1 MSQEAIR
8 AFYNCGLQEA
18 AAVDAAR
25 AVGMPPRMGDGGEF
39 DGPSWVLYRYW
50 LSQDPS
56 FRYAP
61 SGDELR
67 DHLTRLRF
75 RPEVLPLASFQEG
88 YIPHLD
94 ARNWAR
100 RLASN
105 VHKQISNIPPMPP
118 AKL

>member
-1 MSQEAIR
+1 MTER
-8 AFYNCGLQEA
+8 A
-18 AAVDAAR
+18 R
-25 AVGMPPRMGDGGEF
+25 
-39 DGPSWVLYRYW
+39 STT
-50 LSQDPS
+50 
-56 FRYAP
+56 
-61 SGDELR
+61 GDELR

-105 VHKQISNIPPMPP
+105 VYKQISKWVFV
-118 AKL
+118 KLLLMYMSDYVVQHTSNATREVLKLEVST

>member
-1 MSQEAIR
+1 MGVVPLLALPRPRFPLRTIR
-8 AFYNCGLQEA
+8 YVFSWIINPKRRALIES
-18 AAVDAAR
+18 AR
-25 AVGMPPRMGDGGEF
+25 LTP
-39 DGPSWVLYRYW
+39 
-50 LSQDPS
+50 
-56 FRYAP
+56 
-61 SGDELR
+61 GDELR

-105 VHKQISNIPPMPP
+105 VYKQISKWVVVKAPLGIHV
-118 AKL
+118 

>member
-25 AVGMPPRMGDGGEF
+25 VVGMPPGMGSF
-39 DGPSWVLYRYW
+39 DGPSWALYRYW

-67 DHLTRLRF
+67 DHLARLRF

-105 VHKQISNIPPMPP
+105 VYKQISNIPPMPP
-118 AKL
+118 ARL